1 MIGKKG
7 YPGTLK
13 PSLVISVLFLNLR
26 IPNETKV
33 NANKVPKLTRLANW
47 STEKNAAPNEMIMVT
62 AIKAF
67 CGELCFLSSL
77 LKVDGYNPS
86 RAIA

>member
-33 NANKVPKLTRLANW
+33 NANKVPKLTRLAN
-47 STEKNAAPNEMIMVT
+47 
-62 AIKAF
+62 
-67 CGELCFLSSL
+67 
-77 LKVDGYNPS
+77 
-86 RAIA
+86 